1 MLRNRGNFFI
11 GFLGELKTLKIFTEI
26 SWPLKSLGALD
37 LPIHVEPGLFE
48 WLAWYQDAMPDFMS
62 DTELAEA
69 GYNIDLS
76 HKVKLFYIIMS
87 I

>member
-1 MLRNRGNFFI
+1 M
-11 GFLGELKTLKIFTEI
+11 GELKAPKFHTEI

-69 GYNIDLS
+69 GYNIELS
-76 HKVKLFYIIMS
+76 YKVKWFYIILS

>member
-1 MLRNRGNFFI
+1 MKFLTQPLNFDSKFVISLFNRVFC
-11 GFLGELKTLKIFTEI
+11 
-26 SWPLKSLGALD
+26 SLGALD

-69 GYNIDLS
+69 GYNIELS
-76 HKVKLFYIIMS
+76 YKAE
-87 I
+87 

>member
-1 MLRNRGNFFI
+1 MLRNWGNFFVD
-11 GFLGELKTLKIFTEI
+11 FLGELKTLKFHTEI

-69 GYNIDLS
+69 GYNIELS
-76 HKVKLFYIIMS
+76 YKVKWFYMILS